1 MEDEMADPFEEKISE
16 LMKEAEA
23 LLESLNAELGADADD
38 RRRIE
43 LESARTALRESR
55 RGLETAAK
63 ETSEEKAEAQSLT
76 SGYHEAIEAL
86 VKAIKDT
93 TRLFS

>member
-1 MEDEMADPFEEKISE
+1 MTDPFEEKISQ
-16 LMKEAEA
+16 LMREAEV
-23 LLESLNAELGADADD
+23 LLESLNAELAADADD

-63 ETSEEKAEAQSLT
+63 EASEGKEEAQRLS
-76 SGYHEAIEAL
+76 SGYHEAIEAV